1 MEGKV
6 HPQVRAGTLLK
17 KCANPRIDVLTP
29 CYSGVL
35 DVKEMLSKKD
45 FSEKTYNRCL
55 YCEHRAVRCNG
66 PRTSAMDLDR
76 WREFMRDMKS
86 VEGLTY
92 ADIAARSGIPAKTIE
107 RKLSPGGDGQ
117 DIMRGIA
124 TAIESAILGSTPHPC
139 YNAFLEANPGHG
151 KIENELEVE
160 IARLHHE
167 IELLHQSYREELATV
182 RADDLK
188 KIDYLRAENEK
199 KDRIIER
206 LLNK

>member
-1 MEGKV
+1 
-6 HPQVRAGTLLK
+6 
-17 KCANPRIDVLTP
+17 
-29 CYSGVL
+29 
-35 DVKEMLSKKD
+35 
-45 FSEKTYNRCL
+45 
-55 YCEHRAVRCNG
+55 
-66 PRTSAMDLDR
+66 
-76 WREFMRDMKS
+76 MRDMKS

-151 KIENELEVE
+151 KIENELEAE
-160 IARLHHE
+160 IVRLHHE
-167 IELLHQSYREELATV
+167 IELLHQSYREELAAV

-206 LLNK
+206 LLSK